1 MCAPR
6 SPPEA
11 QPTTPAP
18 LTATRSCVCRADEP
32 VIRFRNYTP
41 RSEELQESTETV
53 AKPVVPAVEEQVRR
67 RHARPLS
74 AERGPLSL
82 PGGPDRRSPAGGPD
96 RLSPPGGPGRPN
108 RATPARPQVDTAEII
123 HNDATQEPLLNLAPK
138 RANWDLKRDLEPQ
151 MKKLRS
157 MTDRAIVQLI
167 AKRVSEEQQSEGQGP
182 DLALAAEQQR
192 KAEAANDDD

>member
-1 MCAPR
+1 M
-6 SPPEA
+6 
-11 QPTTPAP
+11 
-18 LTATRSCVCRADEP
+18 ADEP

-53 AKPVVPAVEEQVRR
+53 AKPVVPAVEE
-67 RHARPLS
+67 
-74 AERGPLSL
+74 
-82 PGGPDRRSPAGGPD
+82 
-96 RLSPPGGPGRPN
+96 
-108 RATPARPQVDTAEII
+108 QVDTAEII